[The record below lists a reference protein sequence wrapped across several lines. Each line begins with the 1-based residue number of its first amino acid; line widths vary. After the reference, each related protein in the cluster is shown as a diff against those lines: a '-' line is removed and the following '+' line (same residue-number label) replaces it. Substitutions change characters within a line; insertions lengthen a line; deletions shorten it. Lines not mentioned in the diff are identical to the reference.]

1 MKEEPSLFG
10 DAEEGNTNSVVLH
23 EYKRSTL
30 EDDDVI
36 NAVPNLMAENMMK
49 NDLMVMSTP
58 ANYREKRSKHSKRST
73 KKSSKR
79 SEIEHP
85 TNTKDELMNIL
96 GAIRTAKHHKL
107 SRNDIRKLAKKAFA
121 RFKSKKT
128 NVKGS
133 GKEEKS
139 KKVEQLKSV
148 TKGAGRSE
156 AKSETKSEPKVGTK
170 VEKQS
175 TKETD
180 STSDDVK
187 AKDTISIKDASER
200 ITKTAKEDE
209 QAFSNIFDD
218 AVKQKPSEFAEDI
231 SKLGDTA
238 KISQML
244 SDESMT
250 HKIEGLDSSLESLG
264 DKKSTTPSDEPAT
277 KDTSK
282 SIEQELHKEMD
293 TKGET
298 SAKSESKST
307 SKKSS
312 IPASGRD
319 EKIKTLKTLLAKA
332 NKSKVPKKFLE
343 QFPAGLRMIAWREL
357 LEKKKKEL
365 GELEELQSKEDTA
378 KKDKSGEADDHPVT
392 VNIDI
397 DPNAD
402 KNIKATAKLDGRKDK
417 DKPDSSSDKHHLASH
432 VKYLQKHL
440 NSAQDLRKLISRA
453 LIGHCK
459 TTGKRILKA
468 FIAMDKALARA
479 QNIATVIG
487 KKFKVDAGKI
497 ETIVVNKEDEV
508 VESFLRDIFSN
519 FTPQ

>member
-1 MKEEPSLFG
+1 MKDEASLLG
-10 DAEEGNTNSVVLH
+10 NAEEGDMNSVVLH
-23 EYKRSTL
+23 QYKRNIR

-36 NAVPNLMAENMMK
+36 SAVPNLMTENMMK
-49 NDLMVMSTP
+49 NDLMAMSTP
-58 ANYREKRSKHSKRST
+58 AKYREKRSKHSKKSA

-79 SEIEHP
+79 SEIDHP

-121 RFKSKKT
+121 RLKSKKS

-133 GKEEKS
+133 GKDEKS
-139 KKVEQLKSV
+139 KKVEQPKSV
-148 TKGAGRSE
+148 TKSVDTSE
-156 AKSETKSEPKVGTK
+156 AKSETKIEPKVETK

-175 TKETD
+175 KKETV
-180 STSDDVK
+180 STNDNVK
-187 AKDTISIKDASER
+187 AKDTINAKVASEK

-238 KISQML
+238 KISQMI

-250 HKIEGLDSSLESLG
+250 HKIEGLDATLDSLG
-264 DKKSTTPSDEPAT
+264 DKKSTTPSDEPAAT
-277 KDTSK
+277 DTSK
-282 SIEQELHKEMD
+282 SIEQELHKEMEA
-293 TKGET
+293 KGEP
-298 SAKSESKST
+298 SPEKLENKST
-307 SKKSS
+307 TKKSS

-365 GELEELQSKEDTA
+365 GELEELQSKEDIA
-378 KKDKSGEADDHPVT
+378 KKDKGGDADDHPVT

-402 KNIKATAKLDGRKDK
+402 KNIKATAKLDGGKDK
-417 DKPDSSSDKHHLASH
+417 SDGSSDKHHLASH

-487 KKFKVDAGKI
+487 KKFKVDASKI